1 MDSRADSDAPSLS
14 PTVRLRMDP
23 ALGAAEPRRD
33 EKAQSPERE
42 PPWQA
47 TPVLSEQQSRDVELV
62 LAYAAPVLDKGQ
74 ASRLLRE
81 VAAAHPLRA
90 QPHLKRV
97 RPSPAGRPHALEL
110 LLCLAGPAPRPRPL
124 TELLPPP
131 AVDSRGLGPP
141 FLVPVPARPPLTRAQ
156 FEAARAHWPTS
167 FHEDPLVAR
176 ALEGRL
182 FSPQE
187 RAAMQGHMAR
197 AVRVAQQA
205 AAQGLRAVGA
215 VVVDP
220 TTDCVLATG
229 HDCRGPA
236 SPLLHA
242 TMVCIDLVAR
252 GQGRGAHDLQPHP
265 ACTATPAAARP
276 GTARRPEASE
286 DDDAPYVCTG
296 YDLYVTR
303 EPCAMCAMALVH
315 ARIRRVFYG
324 APSPDGALGSR
335 LRLHARPD
343 LNHRFQVFR
352 GVLEAQCRLLDP
364 DT

>member
-1 MDSRADSDAPSLS
+1 MEPAPGVSEPPRNERA
-14 PTVRLRMDP
+14 R
-23 ALGAAEPRRD
+23 
-33 EKAQSPERE
+33 SPERE
-42 PPWQA
+42 PSLWQA
-47 TPVLSEQQSRDVELV
+47 TPVLSEQQSGDVELV

-74 ASRLLRE
+74 TSRLLKE
-81 VAAAHPLRA
+81 VAAAHPLPA

-97 RPSPAGRPHALEL
+97 RPRPAALEL
-110 LLCLAGPAPRPRPL
+110 LLCLAGPAPGSGSRSL
-124 TELLPPP
+124 AELLPQP
-131 AVDSRGLGPP
+131 AVDPRGLGQP
-141 FLVPVPARPPLTRAQ
+141 FLVRVPARPPLTRAQ
-156 FEAARAHWPTS
+156 FEAARAHWPTA
-167 FHEDPLVAR
+167 FHEDKQVAR
-176 ALEGRL
+176 ALAGRL

-187 RAAMQGHMAR
+187 QAAMQRHMER
-197 AVRVAQQA
+197 AVQA
-205 AAQGLRAVGA
+205 AQRAAARGLRAVGA

-220 TTDCVLATG
+220 ATDRVLATG

-242 TMVCIDLVAR
+242 AMVCVDLVAQ
-252 GQGRGAHDLQPHP
+252 GQGRGAYDLRPHP
-265 ACTATPAAARP
+265 ACSFAP
-276 GTARRPEASE
+276 GAGDGAG
-286 DDDAPYVCTG
+286 DGAPYVCTG

-303 EPCAMCAMALVH
+303 EPCAMCAMALTH

-352 GVLEAQCRLLDP
+352 GVLEAQCRTLDP